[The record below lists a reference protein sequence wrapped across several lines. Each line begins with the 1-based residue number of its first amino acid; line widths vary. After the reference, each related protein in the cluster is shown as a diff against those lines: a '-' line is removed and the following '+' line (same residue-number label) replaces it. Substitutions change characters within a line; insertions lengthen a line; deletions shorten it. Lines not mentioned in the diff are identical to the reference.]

1 MAAKIGITP
10 PTISKLERNAD
21 RASLKE

>member
-1 MAAKIGITP
+1 MTP
-10 PTISKLERNAD
+10 PTISKLKRNAD

>member
-10 PTISKLERNAD
+10 PTISKLKRNAD